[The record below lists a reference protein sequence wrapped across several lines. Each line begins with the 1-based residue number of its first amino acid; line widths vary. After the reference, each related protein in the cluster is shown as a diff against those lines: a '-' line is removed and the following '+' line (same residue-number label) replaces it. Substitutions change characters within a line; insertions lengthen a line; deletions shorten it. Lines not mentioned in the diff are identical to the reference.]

1 MMTRKE
7 KYILDAIDGIRQ
19 DVYENNM
26 MLRQICQVVNTHLAR
41 HHQENE
47 DDFVRNI
54 LANLISSGVDISKII
69 RR

>member
-1 MMTRKE
+1 MTRKE

-26 MLRQICQVVNTHLAR
+26 MLRQICQVVNTYLAR

-47 DDFVRNI
+47 DDFIRNI

-69 RR
+69 RK

>member
-47 DDFVRNI
+47 DDFIRNI

-69 RR
+69 RK

>member
-1 MMTRKE
+1 MTRKE

-47 DDFVRNI
+47 DDFIRNI

-69 RR
+69 RK

>member
-26 MLRQICQVVNTHLAR
+26 MLRQICEVVNTHLAR

-47 DDFVRNI
+47 DDFIRNI

-69 RR
+69 RK